1 MLDQARSAMATGDPA
16 RALSTLDEYA
26 RGFPHGALAPEAS
39 VLRVEALV
47 AAGDRPA
54 AMRAAQSLLKAN
66 PTSPYA
72 QRIESLLGSP
82 NP

>member
-1 MLDQARSAMATGDPA
+1 
-16 RALSTLDEYA
+16 LSTLDEYA

-39 VLRVEALV
+39 VLRIEALV
-47 AAGDRPA
+47 AAGDRTA
-54 AMRAAQSLLKAN
+54 AMRAAQSFLQAN

-72 QRIESLLGSP
+72 QRIESLLGAP